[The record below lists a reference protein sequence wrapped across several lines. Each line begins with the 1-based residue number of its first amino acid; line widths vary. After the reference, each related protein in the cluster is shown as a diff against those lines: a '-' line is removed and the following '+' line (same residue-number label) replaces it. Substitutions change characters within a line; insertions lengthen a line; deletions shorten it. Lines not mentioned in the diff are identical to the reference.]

1 MFAYSTSSFTGS
13 TLSVRSFSSDAT
25 TISNAFYNLPQSH
38 VRNRLQAKKAKKRG
52 SNASRQSSKRA
63 PLRTHPP
70 IPRQMSLFRNF
81 FGGGQPDEEEDNGA
95 EFVETLVERVETC
108 SAPEDRRDALKGLK
122 SVAKQYRLAVGTMGM
137 NAYIDVL
144 ETDRLNSE
152 TMTLVLDTL
161 ATVLSA
167 DDDSSENDEL
177 GERLAEM
184 MLKRKGFI
192 ASVLAAVDQFD
203 FGVRRT
209 AVQLL
214 SNLLRHRGTEVQ
226 NAVLQQPAGLSKLVD
241 IIHDNREVIRNEA
254 ILMIC
259 ELSRANSQIQQLLA
273 YDNIFNDLLN
283 IIETEP
289 FDSIV
294 IEDCLFVML
303 NLLRKNSMNQQ
314 LFRENQLVARLGG
327 ILHTFLYGNEET
339 EDEVDAA
346 EWPKQRTANV
356 IFLLQIIRTLV
367 SPDNNSQ
374 NTHAAQKV
382 LNQTKILEE
391 LIRVLLTEIGASFEI
406 LAESIIVVAE
416 AIRGNYTN
424 QELFASTVIDNGE
437 DGPRSSLVVL
447 LLSMNAEKQTYKLRC
462 AVFYCFLCYLF
473 DNEFGK
479 ARIIETLLP
488 NSQPSNTPTTGSLI
502 LQAMSSAESVQA
514 WFGCVTLMHCLYD
527 VDHLCEQLLRVKI
540 NIVTEQPELAL
551 LDHVSQL
558 LISAGNRR
566 PQSRAG
572 LLMLLGVWLQ
582 NCPLAVSAFMA
593 KEDNL
598 VYLTTHIVDECG
610 EGTESEQQAL
620 RGLMAFVLLCCLK
633 NIQDKDTRSSI
644 ETLISRRVGKEVVL
658 SALEGLTR
666 TEQFVRAAQKQQ
678 PSESNKNNLF
688 LDFNFV
694 KLFKSLEGT
703 LAKQLK
709 PNGEFNGTSNDSIIQ
724 SFKELIKRQDGD
736 IAQLKQENKK
746 MSGEIEK
753 LTAEAQNKEAE
764 REVEQLRVKLDEA
777 AAFRTQTEVLN
788 SQLAEAQRLTQ
799 QWYAEAERYKQW
811 AQQWQN
817 YQLTQ
822 LPNGAEVGV
831 TQLQQQ
837 VAELEQQLGYGYQA
851 FEQQS
856 QTILHYT
863 AENAQL
869 RERLAKADASLSEAN
884 LKLATVNSQ
893 PVSNGAVENV
903 DQKAS
908 DDELAKLKQEQEE
921 LLMLLAD
928 QHNKMSVYRRRLKSL
943 GQPVT
948 DDEDE

>member
-13 TLSVRSFSSDAT
+13 TLSVRSFSSDT
-25 TISNAFYNLPQSH
+25 TISNAFFNLPQNH
-38 VRNRLQAKKAKKRG
+38 VRGRLHAKKRN
-52 SNASRQSSKRA
+52 SQQAKRRNKRA
-63 PLRTHPP
+63 PLRTHPQ

-81 FGGGQPDEEEDNGA
+81 FGGGQPDDDEDNGA

-108 SAPEDRRDALKGLK
+108 SAPEDRRDALRALKG
-122 SVAKQYRLAVGTMGM
+122 VAKQYRLAVGTMGM

-167 DDDSSENDEL
+167 DDDSSESDEL

-184 MLKRKGFI
+184 MIKRKGFI

-209 AVQLL
+209 SVQLL

-226 NAVLQQPAGLSKLVD
+226 NAILQQPAGLSKLVD

-289 FDSIV
+289 LDSIV

-327 ILHTFLYGNEET
+327 ILHTFLYGHEET
-339 EDEVDAA
+339 EEVDVDSA

-391 LIRVLLTEIGASFEI
+391 LIRVLLSEIGASVEI
-406 LAESIIVVAE
+406 LTESIIVVAE

-424 QELFASTVIDNGE
+424 QELFASTVLDNGE
-437 DGPRSSLVVL
+437 DAPRSSLVVL
-447 LLSMNAEKQTYKLRC
+447 LISMTAEKQTYKLRC
-462 AVFYCFLCYLF
+462 AVFYCFLSYLF

-479 ARIIETLLP
+479 TRIIETLLP
-488 NSQPSNTPTTGSLI
+488 NSQNQNTLTTGALI
-502 LQAMSSAESVQA
+502 MQAISSAESVQA

-527 VDHLCEQLLRVKI
+527 VDHLCEQLLRVKLT
-540 NIVTEQPELAL
+540 VVADQQPELSL

-566 PQSRAG
+566 PQTRAG

-582 NCPLAVSAFMA
+582 NCPMAVSAFMA

-598 VYLTTHIVDECG
+598 LYLTTNIVDECG
-610 EGTESEQQAL
+610 EGSESEQQAL
-620 RGLMAFVLLCCLK
+620 RGLMAFVLLSCLK
-633 NIQDKDTRSSI
+633 NIQEKDVRTSI

-658 SALEGLTR
+658 SALEGLSR

-678 PSESNKNNLF
+678 PSENNKNNLF

-709 PNGEFNGTSNDSIIQ
+709 PNGEFNGSSNDSIIQ

-746 MSGEIEK
+746 MSTEIEK
-753 LTAEAQNKEAE
+753 LTAEAQNKETE
-764 REVEQLRVKLDEA
+764 RELEQLRIKLEESTS
-777 AAFRTQTEVLN
+777 FKTQTEVLN

-817 YQLTQ
+817 YQLAQ
-822 LPNGAEVGV
+822 VPNAAEVGV

-869 RERLAKADASLSEAN
+869 RERLVKADASISELTSKIAI
-884 LKLATVNSQ
+884 VNSQ
-893 PVSNGAVENV
+893 PPSNGVVENG
-903 DQKAS
+903 DQKS
-908 DDELAKLKQEQEE
+908 DDELVKLKQEQEE